1 MSYIIN
7 NSRGNVIAIVADG
20 TVNTTATD
28 LALVGRGVTNYGT
41 AEIENY
47 VYLLENFANSTAP
60 LIPIL
65 GQLWYNSNTDTISAY
80 SSANTWTALASH
92 DYVQAQK
99 VSPAFSGIPTAPT
112 AANGTSTTQIATTA
126 FVQSVAGGLG
136 TLSTQ
141 NANAVA
147 ITGGTI
153 TGVSPIAVA
162 SGGTGAN
169 TAAGARTNLGI
180 TALFDNLGTISSQ
193 NANAVAIT
201 GGTITGVSPI
211 AVASGGTGAS
221 SFTSGALL
229 KGAGTSAVTT
239 ASAADI
245 AGQIGTLPIANG
257 GTGVNSITAFGNLF
271 YPVGSIYSS
280 TVSTNPTTLFGFG
293 TWVAFG
299 AGRVLI
305 GNGGGFS
312 AGDIGGS
319 ADATLV
325 SHSHSLTGATD
336 TAVLTGTFKAGKPN
350 GATGIVTFNGLAA
363 NSGSGDQFSGSDYSI
378 NASHSHTL
386 SGTTSTVGSSATN
399 TNLQPYIVVY
409 MWQRTA

>member
-28 LALVGRGVTNYGT
+28 LTLVGRGVTNYGT
-41 AEIENY
+41 AESENY

-60 LIPIL
+60 LLPIL

-80 SSANTWTALASH
+80 SSANSWSALASH

-126 FVQSVAGGLG
+126 FVQAVAVSLG
-136 TLSTQ
+136 TLST
-141 NANAVA
+141 
-147 ITGGTI
+147 
-153 TGVSPIAVA
+153 
-162 SGGTGAN
+162 
-169 TAAGARTNLGI
+169 
-180 TALFDNLGTISSQ
+180 Q

-257 GTGVNSITAFGNLF
+257 GTGSSNATDARANLGAAASATTVT
-271 YPVGSIYSS
+271 VGSGL
-280 TVSTNPTTLFGFG
+280 T
-293 TWVAFG
+293 
-299 AGRVLI
+299 
-305 GNGGGFS
+305 GGG
-312 AGDIGGS
+312 
-319 ADATLV
+319 
-325 SHSHSLTGATD
+325 SLASNMTIA
-336 TAVLTGTFKAGKPN
+336 F
-350 GATGIVTFNGLAA
+350 AA
-363 NSGSGDQFSGSDYSI
+363 NSNGYGTRYVSTAAPTGGSDGDLWYQI
-378 NASHSHTL
+378 
-386 SGTTSTVGSSATN
+386 
-399 TNLQPYIVVY
+399 
-409 MWQRTA
+409 